1 MKRFLLCIVILAT
14 FFISSCHCKA
24 KTDQDIIAEYVQEHF
39 IDIDQFRL
47 EGRSLSLDEAEA
59 YLYCWAFD
67 GGFDYVSHDELK
79 EAISIVLACNTE
91 VRDLIY
97 SIDDIDLD
105 DYR

>member
-1 MKRFLLCIVILAT
+1 MKKFFICIVILVT
-14 FFISSCHCKA
+14 FFISSCHHKA

-39 IDIDQFRL
+39 IDIDQFCHD
-47 EGRSLSLDEAEA
+47 GRSLSLDDAES

-67 GGFDYVSHDELK
+67 GGFDYVSYDELK
-79 EAISIVLACNTE
+79 EAISIVLACNDE
-91 VRDLIY
+91 VRDLVF